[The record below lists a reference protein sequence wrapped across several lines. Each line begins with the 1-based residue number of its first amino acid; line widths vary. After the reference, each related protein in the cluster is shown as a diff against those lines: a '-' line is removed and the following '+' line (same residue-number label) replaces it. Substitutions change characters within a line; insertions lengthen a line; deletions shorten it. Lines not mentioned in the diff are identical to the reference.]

1 MGKVTT
7 RNVNTHTRTHSETK
21 RLRSIQ
27 GVSSSTDIHCLLQK
41 LLGLPSPIYFHH
53 PVILGE
59 DGKKLSKRHKSPS
72 LHNLQDTHLTLKNIL
87 RKELVINF

>member
-1 MGKVTT
+1 VVLDDADTNIEVVT
-7 RNVNTHTRTHSETK
+7 RGED
-21 RLRSIQ
+21 LR
-27 GVSSSTDIHCLLQK
+27 SSTDIHCLLQK

-72 LHNLQDTHLTLKNIL
+72 FHNLQDTHLTLKNIL